1 LICGVPGID
10 VSVAD
15 FVDLQHFSVPEVK
28 APASRPTSQASRME
42 AWLPSSWQP

>member
-10 VSVAD
+10 VPVAD
-15 FVDLQHFSVPEVK
+15 FVDLQHFSVLQVK
-28 APASRPTSQASRME
+28 APATRQASRME